1 MKIKN
6 NKNKINNNRKKNNK
20 SKKFIQRRSIENNK
34 LIPISLGH
42 NCSVQLA
49 LNKIINQYKLNYN
62 YVTILSWCK
71 SLSMVNVCSLIEN
84 NFNDLTK
91 YENWKGITNTKYKLD
106 YIHDKEIIKINQ
118 ENFKKSKFV
127 ESLNRKIDR
136 FQDLINS
143 NNIFYVRADKNPS
156 YENIMRLYN
165 SLHLSEKNSFLI
177 IVHETLNMPKEIE
190 IDFPNNIF
198 FIQFNFTGFK
208 GTQLGK
214 GKIIDNLSNLIKN
227 KLKPHL

>member
-6 NKNKINNNRKKNNK
+6 NKNKINNNRKNNNK
-20 SKKFIQRRSIENNK
+20 SKKNIQRRCIKNTK

-49 LNKIINQYKLNYN
+49 LNKIINEYKLNYY

-71 SLSMVNVCSLIEN
+71 SLSMDNVCSLIEN
-84 NFNDLTK
+84 NFGDLTK
-91 YENWKGITNTKYKLD
+91 YENWKGNTNIKYKLD
-106 YIHDKEIIKINQ
+106 YIHDTEIININQ
-118 ENFKKSKFV
+118 EDFEKSKFV

-143 NNIFYVRADKNPS
+143 DNIFYVRADKNPS

-165 SLHLSEKNSFLI
+165 ALHLNEKKSFLI
-177 IVHETLNMPKEIE
+177 IVHETLNLSKEQETNLPK
-190 IDFPNNIF
+190 NIF
-198 FIQFNFTGFK
+198 FIQFNFTSFK

-227 KLKPHL
+227 KLKPYL